1 LLSRAKSRR
10 TEVNISIF
18 VYVPICLSFYICMYY
33 VVIWSFYHKISSF
46 IITSLFDMSLLMFMF
61 MFVKFFCYCS
71 FKV

>member
-1 LLSRAKSRR
+1 LLSQAKSRR

-18 VYVPICLSFYICMYY
+18 VYAPICLSFYIWMYY

-61 MFVKFFCYCS
+61 VKFFCYCS